1 MNKNTLFTLL
11 VLLLTSFISVNASEN
26 KAIDIPAAVWQS
38 NKLTAYRLEVLDN
51 LLGERGTTDERIGKS
66 FTIAAWVNLRALPA
80 GGMSYIMGHGAQGHF
95 NQNGSLILMANK
107 DGDFYVKGNKKE
119 YSLTEKVN
127 VGEWIYLTVAYDY
140 DNNSITAYKNGE
152 ILGAT
157 VELGESKL
165 EIFADDPCIFYVG
178 GSLYDGFC
186 DEFQFYNK
194 ALTQEEVTQAM
205 IDASTVNGITALYNL
220 NKEVEGT
227 TGAFANQIEGD
238 KANINAVY
246 NKISGTT
253 KWQGEGE
260 FPYTTSTPT
269 SPTLVDGR
277 AFAVTLEQPATGGS
291 FEIRKDGAAIT
302 SGDKFE
308 NGTVL
313 SIVATPDAGYQVSSI
328 LVNGMAIEGTEFT
341 VSVTTN
347 VTIEF
352 TEAEVEYC
360 TPTFSKGR
368 EVGHIT
374 SATTTGAVAN
384 LNYTDTGTGNYDNY
398 NKIVDRSMAVRTG
411 QTIEVTVQAQNGR
424 WGVERI
430 FVDLNG
436 DGQFGADE
444 MIIKYGDTSNSNNN
458 LDNVVA
464 SFTLPENFSAK
475 KTLMRVLFTDGDTQG
490 GDDACGAYVDG
501 GFYDFEMRI
510 VDAAY
515 TVTYANTNPDLG
527 TITVKAGENVISNG
541 DEIEAGTELTIEVAP
556 NESVKVASFTIN
568 DENRLSDLKNN
579 TLKITATSSID
590 IKVSFKSTQYTFN
603 LVNVT
608 PNSGSVVAKNY
619 DTQVEIADGDKI
631 NEGDYITITLTPNK
645 GEKVIG
651 LKNNEEAVDLNNEVD
666 DYGNYMEYS
675 FEAKGDVSIKVTFS
689 KLVGII
695 SANADLTAYYD
706 TASQTLNIGDNA
718 TAVIYDLA
726 GNAVMNVNEKQKNL
740 ASLNSGCYIVKVEAS
755 NITKAFKVIKR

>member
-51 LLGERGTTDERIGKS
+51 LLGERGVTDERIGKS

-95 NQNGSLILMANK
+95 NQNGSLVLMVNK
-107 DGDFYVKGNKKE
+107 DGDFYVKGNKTN
-119 YSLTEKVN
+119 YSLTEKAN
-127 VGEWIYLTVAYDY
+127 IGEWIYLAVAYDY
-140 DNNSITAYKNGE
+140 DNNSITVYKNGE

-157 VELGESKL
+157 VELGDSKL

-194 ALTQEEVTQAM
+194 ALTQEEAAQAM
-205 IDASTVNGITALYNL
+205 IDASTVNNITALYNL
-220 NKEVEGT
+220 NEEVDGT
-227 TGAFANQIEGD
+227 TGAFANQIEGE

-328 LVNGMAIEGTEFT
+328 LVNGVAIEGTEFT

-360 TPTFSKGR
+360 TPTFSQGR

-398 NKIVDRSMAVRTG
+398 NKIVDRSMAVRAG

-436 DGQFGADE
+436 DGQFSADE
-444 MIIKYGDTSNSNNN
+444 MVIKYGDTSNSNNN

-464 SFTLPENFSAK
+464 SFTIPENFSAK

-515 TVTYANTNPDLG
+515 TVTYANATPDLG
-527 TITVKAGENVISNG
+527 TVTVKAGENAISSG

-556 NESVKVASFTIN
+556 NESVKIASFTIN
-568 DENRLSDLKNN
+568 DENRLNDLKNN
-579 TLKITATSSID
+579 TLKITATNSIN

-619 DTQVEIADGDKI
+619 DTQAEIADGDKI
-631 NEGDYITITLTPNK
+631 NEGDYITITLTPYK

-675 FEAKGDVSIKVTFS
+675 FEAKGDVSIEATFS
-689 KLVGII
+689 KLVGIT
-695 SANADLTAYYD
+695 STNADLTAYYD
-706 TASQTLNIGDNA
+706 AASQTLNIGDNA

-726 GNAVMNVNEKQKNL
+726 GNAVMNVSEKQKNL
-740 ASLNSGCYIVKVEAS
+740 ASLNSGCYIVKVEVS

>member
-51 LLGERGTTDERIGKS
+51 LLGERGVTDERIGKS

-95 NQNGSLILMANK
+95 NQNGSLVLMVNK
-107 DGDFYVKGNKKE
+107 DGDFYVKGNKTN
-119 YSLTEKVN
+119 YSLTEKAN
-127 VGEWIYLTVAYDY
+127 IGEWIYLAVAYDY
-140 DNNSITAYKNGE
+140 DNNSITVYKNGE

-157 VELGESKL
+157 VELGDSKL

-194 ALTQEEVTQAM
+194 ALTQEEAAQAM
-205 IDASTVNGITALYNL
+205 IDASTVNNITALYNL
-220 NKEVEGT
+220 NEEVDGT
-227 TGAFANQIEGD
+227 TGAFANQIEGE

-328 LVNGMAIEGTEFT
+328 LVNGVAIEGTEFT

-347 VTIEF
+347 VTVEF

-360 TPTFSKGR
+360 TPTFSQGR

-398 NKIVDRSMAVRTG
+398 NKIVDRSMAVRAG

-436 DGQFGADE
+436 DGQFSADE

-464 SFTLPENFSAK
+464 SFTIPENFSAK

-510 VDAAY
+510 VDATY
-515 TVTYANTNPDLG
+515 TVTYANATPDLG
-527 TITVKAGENVISNG
+527 TVTVKAGENAISSG

-556 NESVKVASFTIN
+556 NESVKIASFTIN
-568 DENRLSDLKNN
+568 DENRLNDLKNN

-619 DTQVEIADGDKI
+619 DTQAEIADGDKI

-675 FEAKGDVSIKVTFS
+675 FEAKGDVSIEATFS
-689 KLVGII
+689 KLVGIT
-695 SANADLTAYYD
+695 STNADLTAYYD
-706 TASQTLNIGDNA
+706 AASQTLNIGDNA

-726 GNAVMNVNEKQKNL
+726 GNAVMNVSEKQKNL

>member
-51 LLGERGTTDERIGKS
+51 LLGERGVTDERIGKS

-95 NQNGSLILMANK
+95 NQNGSLVLMVNK
-107 DGDFYVKGNKKE
+107 DGDFYVKGNKTN
-119 YSLTEKVN
+119 YSLTEKAN
-127 VGEWIYLTVAYDY
+127 IGEWIYLAVAYDY
-140 DNNSITAYKNGE
+140 DNNSITVYKNGE

-157 VELGESKL
+157 VELGDSKL

-194 ALTQEEVTQAM
+194 ALTQEEAAQAM
-205 IDASTVNGITALYNL
+205 IDASTVNNITALYNL
-220 NKEVEGT
+220 NEEVDGT
-227 TGAFANQIEGD
+227 TGAFANQIEGE

-291 FEIRKDGAAIT
+291 FEIRKDGEAIT

-328 LVNGMAIEGTEFT
+328 LVNGVAIEGTEFT

-360 TPTFSKGR
+360 TPTFSQGR

-398 NKIVDRSMAVRTG
+398 NKIVDRSMAVRAG

-436 DGQFGADE
+436 DGQFSADE
-444 MIIKYGDTSNSNNN
+444 MVIKYGDTSNSNNN

-464 SFTLPENFSAK
+464 SFTIPENFSAK

-515 TVTYANTNPDLG
+515 TVTYANATPDLG
-527 TITVKAGENVISNG
+527 TVTVKAGENAISSG

-556 NESVKVASFTIN
+556 NESVKIASFTIN
-568 DENRLSDLKNN
+568 DENRLNDLKNN
-579 TLKITATSSID
+579 TLKITATNSID

-619 DTQVEIADGDKI
+619 DTQAEIADGDKI

-675 FEAKGDVSIKVTFS
+675 FEAKGDVSIEATFS
-689 KLVGII
+689 KLVGIT
-695 SANADLTAYYD
+695 STNADLTAYYD
-706 TASQTLNIGDNA
+706 AASQTLNIGDNA

-726 GNAVMNVNEKQKNL
+726 GNAVMNVSEKQKNL

>member
-51 LLGERGTTDERIGKS
+51 LLGERGVTDERIGKS

-95 NQNGSLILMANK
+95 NQNGSLVLMVNK
-107 DGDFYVKGNKKE
+107 DGDFYVKGNKTN
-119 YSLTEKVN
+119 YSLTEKAN
-127 VGEWIYLTVAYDY
+127 IGEWIYLAVAYDY
-140 DNNSITAYKNGE
+140 DNNSITAYKNGK
-152 ILGAT
+152 ILGST
-157 VELGESKL
+157 IELGDSKL

-194 ALTQEEVTQAM
+194 ALTQEEAVQAM

-220 NKEVEGT
+220 NEEVEGT

-238 KANINAVY
+238 KANINAIY

-269 SPTLVDGR
+269 SPTLVNGR
-277 AFAVTLEQPATGGS
+277 TFAVTLEQPAIGGS
-291 FEIRKDGAAIT
+291 FEVQKDGVAIT

-313 SIVATPDAGYQVSSI
+313 SVVATPDAGYRISSI
-328 LVNGMAIEGTEFT
+328 LVNSIAIEGTEFT
-341 VSVTTN
+341 VSGTTN
-347 VTIEF
+347 ITIEF
-352 TEAEVEYC
+352 IEAEIEYC
-360 TPTFSKGR
+360 TPTFSQGR

-398 NKIVDRSMAVRTG
+398 NKIVDRSMAVRAG

-527 TITVKAGENVISNG
+527 TITVKAGENAISNG

-556 NESVKVASFTIN
+556 NESVKIASFTIN

-619 DTQVEIADGDKI
+619 DTQAEIADGDKI

-675 FEAKGDVSIKVTFS
+675 FEAKGDVSIEVTFS

-695 SANADLTAYYD
+695 SANTDLTAYYD

>member
-51 LLGERGTTDERIGKS
+51 LLGERGVTDERIGKS

-95 NQNGSLILMANK
+95 NQNGSLVLMVNK
-107 DGDFYVKGNKKE
+107 DGDFYVKGNKTN
-119 YSLTEKVN
+119 YSLTEKAN
-127 VGEWIYLTVAYDY
+127 IGEWIYLAVAYDY
-140 DNNSITAYKNGE
+140 DNNSITVYKNGE

-157 VELGESKL
+157 VELGDSKL

-194 ALTQEEVTQAM
+194 ALTQEEAAQAM
-205 IDASTVNGITALYNL
+205 IDASTVNNITALYNL
-220 NKEVEGT
+220 NEEVDGT
-227 TGAFANQIEGD
+227 TGAFANQIEGE

-328 LVNGMAIEGTEFT
+328 LVNGVAIEGTEFT

-360 TPTFSKGR
+360 TPTFSQGR

-398 NKIVDRSMAVRTG
+398 NKIVDRSMAVKAG

-436 DGQFGADE
+436 DGQFSADE
-444 MIIKYGDTSNSNNN
+444 MVIKYGDTSNSNNN

-464 SFTLPENFSAK
+464 SFTIPENFSAK

-515 TVTYANTNPDLG
+515 TVTYANATPDLG
-527 TITVKAGENVISNG
+527 TVTVKAGENAISSG

-556 NESVKVASFTIN
+556 NESVKIASFTIN
-568 DENRLSDLKNN
+568 DENRLNDLKNN

-619 DTQVEIADGDKI
+619 DTQAEIANGDKI

-675 FEAKGDVSIKVTFS
+675 FEAKGDVSIEATFS
-689 KLVGII
+689 KLVGIT
-695 SANADLTAYYD
+695 STNADLTAYYD
-706 TASQTLNIGDNA
+706 AASQTLNIGDNA

-726 GNAVMNVNEKQKNL
+726 GNAVMNVSEKQKNL

>member
-51 LLGERGTTDERIGKS
+51 LLGERGVTDERIGKS

-95 NQNGSLILMANK
+95 NQNGSLVLMVNK
-107 DGDFYVKGNKKE
+107 DGDFYVKGNKTN
-119 YSLTEKVN
+119 YSLTEKAN
-127 VGEWIYLTVAYDY
+127 IGEWICLAVAYDY

-152 ILGAT
+152 ILGST
-157 VELGESKL
+157 IELGDSKL

-194 ALTQEEVTQAM
+194 ALTQEEAAQAM

-220 NKEVEGT
+220 DEEVEGT
-227 TGAFANQIEGD
+227 TGTFANQIEGD
-238 KANINAVY
+238 KANITAVY

-277 AFAVTLEQPATGGS
+277 TFAVTLEQPAIGGS
-291 FEIRKDGAAIT
+291 FEVQKDGVAIT

-313 SIVATPDAGYQVSSI
+313 SVVATPDAGYRVSSI
-328 LVNGMAIEGTEFT
+328 FVNSIAIEGTEFT
-341 VSVTTN
+341 VSGTTN
-347 VTIEF
+347 ITIEF
-352 TEAEVEYC
+352 IEAEIEYC
-360 TPTFSKGR
+360 TPTFSQGR

-398 NKIVDRSMAVRTG
+398 NKIVDRSMAIRAG

-436 DGQFGADE
+436 DGQFDADE

-475 KTLMRVLFTDGDTQG
+475 KTLMRVLFTDGDTQS

-515 TVTYANTNPDLG
+515 TVTYANTTPDLG
-527 TITVKAGENVISNG
+527 AITVKAGENAISNG

-556 NESVKVASFTIN
+556 NESVKIASFTIN

-619 DTQVEIADGDKI
+619 DTQAEIADGDKI

-675 FEAKGDVSIKVTFS
+675 FEAKGDVSIEATFS

-706 TASQTLNIGDNA
+706 AASQTLNIGDNA
-718 TAVIYDLA
+718 TAIIYDLA

-740 ASLNSGCYIVKVEAS
+740 AGLNSGCYIVKVEAS
-755 NITKAFKVIKR
+755 NITKAFKIIKR

>member
-51 LLGERGTTDERIGKS
+51 LLGERGVTDERIGKS

-95 NQNGSLILMANK
+95 NQNGSLVLMVNK
-107 DGDFYVKGNKKE
+107 DGDFYVKGNKTN
-119 YSLTEKVN
+119 YSLTEKAN
-127 VGEWIYLTVAYDY
+127 IGEWIYLAVAYDY
-140 DNNSITAYKNGE
+140 DNNSITVYKNGE

-157 VELGESKL
+157 VELGDSKL

-194 ALTQEEVTQAM
+194 ALTQEEAAQAM
-205 IDASTVNGITALYNL
+205 IDASTVNNITALYNL
-220 NKEVEGT
+220 NEEVDGT
-227 TGAFANQIEGD
+227 TGAFANQIEGE

-328 LVNGMAIEGTEFT
+328 LVNGVAIEGTEFT

-360 TPTFSKGR
+360 TPTFSQGR

-398 NKIVDRSMAVRTG
+398 NKIVDRSMAVRAG

-436 DGQFGADE
+436 DGQFSADE
-444 MIIKYGDTSNSNNN
+444 MVIKYGDTSNSNNN

-464 SFTLPENFSAK
+464 SFTIPENFSAK

-515 TVTYANTNPDLG
+515 TVTYANATPDLG
-527 TITVKAGENVISNG
+527 TVTVKAGENAISSG

-556 NESVKVASFTIN
+556 NESVKIASFTIN
-568 DENRLSDLKNN
+568 DENRLNDLKNN

-619 DTQVEIADGDKI
+619 DTQAEIANGDKI

-675 FEAKGDVSIKVTFS
+675 FEAKGDVSIEATFS
-689 KLVGII
+689 KLVGIT
-695 SANADLTAYYD
+695 STNADLTAYYD
-706 TASQTLNIGDNA
+706 AASQTLNIGDNA

-726 GNAVMNVNEKQKNL
+726 GNAVMNVSEKQKNL
-740 ASLNSGCYIVKVEAS
+740 ASLNSGCYIVKVEVS

>member
-1 MNKNTLFTLL
+1 MNG
-11 VLLLTSFISVNASEN
+11 V
-26 KAIDIPAAVWQS
+26 
-38 NKLTAYRLEVLDN
+38 
-51 LLGERGTTDERIGKS
+51 
-66 FTIAAWVNLRALPA
+66 
-80 GGMSYIMGHGAQGHF
+80 
-95 NQNGSLILMANK
+95 
-107 DGDFYVKGNKKE
+107 
-119 YSLTEKVN
+119 
-127 VGEWIYLTVAYDY
+127 
-140 DNNSITAYKNGE
+140 
-152 ILGAT
+152 
-157 VELGESKL
+157 
-165 EIFADDPCIFYVG
+165 
-178 GSLYDGFC
+178 
-186 DEFQFYNK
+186 
-194 ALTQEEVTQAM
+194 
-205 IDASTVNGITALYNL
+205 
-220 NKEVEGT
+220 
-227 TGAFANQIEGD
+227 
-238 KANINAVY
+238 
-246 NKISGTT
+246 
-253 KWQGEGE
+253 
-260 FPYTTSTPT
+260 
-269 SPTLVDGR
+269 
-277 AFAVTLEQPATGGS
+277 
-291 FEIRKDGAAIT
+291 
-302 SGDKFE
+302 
-308 NGTVL
+308 
-313 SIVATPDAGYQVSSI
+313 
-328 LVNGMAIEGTEFT
+328 AIEGTEFT

-360 TPTFSKGR
+360 TPTFSQGR

-398 NKIVDRSMAVRTG
+398 NKIVDRSMAVRAG

-436 DGQFGADE
+436 DGQFSADE
-444 MIIKYGDTSNSNNN
+444 MVIKYGDTSNSNNN

-464 SFTLPENFSAK
+464 SFTIPENFSAK

-515 TVTYANTNPDLG
+515 TVTYANATPDLG
-527 TITVKAGENVISNG
+527 TVTVKAGENAISSG

-556 NESVKVASFTIN
+556 NESVKIASFTIN
-568 DENRLSDLKNN
+568 DENRLNDLKNN

-619 DTQVEIADGDKI
+619 DTQAEIADGDKI

-675 FEAKGDVSIKVTFS
+675 FEAKGDVSIEATFS
-689 KLVGII
+689 KLVGIT
-695 SANADLTAYYD
+695 STNTDLTAYYD
-706 TASQTLNIGDNA
+706 AASQTLNIGDNA

-726 GNAVMNVNEKQKNL
+726 GNAVMNVSEKQKNL

>member
-26 KAIDIPAAVWQS
+26 KAIDIPTAVWQS

-51 LLGERGTTDERIGKS
+51 LLGERGVTDERIGKS

-80 GGMSYIMGHGAQGHF
+80 GGMSYIMGHGAQEHF
-95 NQNGSLILMANK
+95 NQNGSLVLMVNK
-107 DGDFYVKGNKKE
+107 DGDFYVKGNKTN
-119 YSLTEKVN
+119 YSLTEKAN
-127 VGEWIYLTVAYDY
+127 IGEWIYLAVAYDY

-152 ILGAT
+152 ILGST
-157 VELGESKL
+157 IELGDSKL

-178 GSLYDGFC
+178 GSLYNGFC

-194 ALTQEEVTQAM
+194 ALTQEEAAQGM
-205 IDASTVNGITALYNL
+205 IDASTVNSITALYNL
-220 NKEVEGT
+220 NEEIEGT

-269 SPTLVDGR
+269 SPALVDGR
-277 AFAVTLEQPATGGS
+277 TFTVTLEQPATGGS

-313 SIVATPDAGYQVSSI
+313 SVVATPDAGYQVSSI
-328 LVNGMAIEGTEFT
+328 LVNGVAIEGTEFT

-352 TEAEVEYC
+352 TEAEIEYC
-360 TPTFSKGR
+360 TPTFTQGR

-384 LNYTDTGTGNYDNY
+384 LNYTDTGTGGYDNY
-398 NKIVDRSMAVRTG
+398 NKIVDRSMAVRAG
-411 QTIEVTVQAQNGR
+411 QTIEVTVKAQNGR

-436 DGQFGADE
+436 DGQFSADE
-444 MIIKYGDTSNSNNN
+444 MIIKYGDTSNVNNN

-464 SFTLPENFSAK
+464 SFTLPEDFSAK

-515 TVTYANTNPDLG
+515 AVTYANVTPDLG
-527 TITVKAGENVISNG
+527 TITVKAGENAISSG

-556 NESVKVASFTIN
+556 NESVKIASFTIN
-568 DENRLSDLKNN
+568 DENRLSDLNNN
-579 TLKITATSSID
+579 TLKITATSAID
-590 IKVSFKSTQYTFN
+590 IKVSFKSMQYTFN
-603 LVNVT
+603 LVNTT
-608 PNSGSVVAKNY
+608 PNSGAVTAKNY
-619 DTQVEIADGDKI
+619 DTQAEIADGDKI

-666 DYGNYMEYS
+666 NYGNYMEYS
-675 FEAKGDVSIKVTFS
+675 FEVKGDVSIEATFS
-689 KLVGII
+689 KLVGIT
-695 SANADLTAYYD
+695 STNADLAAYYD

-718 TAVIYDLA
+718 TAIIYDLA
-726 GNAVMNVNEKQKNL
+726 GNVVMSVNEKQKNL

>member
-127 VGEWIYLTVAYDY
+127 TGEWVYLTIAYDY

-157 VELGESKL
+157 VELGDSKL
-165 EIFADDPCIFYVG
+165 EIFADDPCIFFVG

-194 ALTQEEVTQAM
+194 ALTQEEAAQAM
-205 IDASTVNGITALYNL
+205 IDASTVNSITALYNL
-220 NKEVEGT
+220 NEEADGT
-227 TGAFANQIEGD
+227 TGAFANQIEGE

-328 LVNGMAIEGTEFT
+328 LVNGVAIEGTEFT

-398 NKIVDRSMAVRTG
+398 NKIVDRSMAVRAG

-436 DGQFGADE
+436 DGQFSADE
-444 MIIKYGDTSNSNNN
+444 MVIKYGDTSNSNNN

-464 SFTLPENFSAK
+464 SFTIPENFSAK

-515 TVTYANTNPDLG
+515 TVTYANTTPDLG
-527 TITVKAGENVISNG
+527 TITVKAGENAISNG

-556 NESVKVASFTIN
+556 NESVKIASFTIN

-619 DTQVEIADGDKI
+619 DTQAEIADGDKI

-675 FEAKGDVSIKVTFS
+675 FEAKGDVSIEATFS
-689 KLVGII
+689 KLVGIT
-695 SANADLTAYYD
+695 STNADLTAYYD
-706 TASQTLNIGDNA
+706 AASQILNIGDNA

-726 GNAVMNVNEKQKNL
+726 GNAVMNVSEKQKNL
-740 ASLNSGCYIVKVEAS
+740 AGLNSGCYIVKVEAS

>member
-51 LLGERGTTDERIGKS
+51 LLGERGVTDERIGKS

-95 NQNGSLILMANK
+95 NQNGSLVLMVNK
-107 DGDFYVKGNKKE
+107 DGDFYVKGNKTN
-119 YSLTEKVN
+119 YSLTEKAN
-127 VGEWIYLTVAYDY
+127 IGEWIYLAVAYDY
-140 DNNSITAYKNGE
+140 DNNSITAYKNGK
-152 ILGAT
+152 ILGST
-157 VELGESKL
+157 IELGDSKL

-194 ALTQEEVTQAM
+194 ALTQEEAVQAM

-220 NKEVEGT
+220 NEEVEGT

-238 KANINAVY
+238 KANINAIY

-269 SPTLVDGR
+269 SPTLVNGR
-277 AFAVTLEQPATGGS
+277 TFAVTLEQPAIGGS
-291 FEIRKDGAAIT
+291 FEVQKDGVAIT

-313 SIVATPDAGYQVSSI
+313 SVVATPDAGYRISSI
-328 LVNGMAIEGTEFT
+328 LVNSIAIEGTEFT
-341 VSVTTN
+341 VSGTTN
-347 VTIEF
+347 ITIEF
-352 TEAEVEYC
+352 IEAEIEYC
-360 TPTFSKGR
+360 TPTFSQGR

-398 NKIVDRSMAVRTG
+398 NKIVDRSMAVRAG

-527 TITVKAGENVISNG
+527 TITVKAGENAISNG

-556 NESVKVASFTIN
+556 NESVKIASFTIN

-619 DTQVEIADGDKI
+619 DTQAEIADGDKI

-675 FEAKGDVSIKVTFS
+675 FEAKGDVSIEVTFS

>member
-51 LLGERGTTDERIGKS
+51 LLGERGVTDERIGKS

-95 NQNGSLILMANK
+95 NQNGSLVLMVNK
-107 DGDFYVKGNKKE
+107 DGDFYVKGNKTN
-119 YSLTEKVN
+119 YSLTEKAN
-127 VGEWIYLTVAYDY
+127 IGEWIYLAVAYDY
-140 DNNSITAYKNGE
+140 DNNSITVYKNGE

-157 VELGESKL
+157 VELGDSKL

-194 ALTQEEVTQAM
+194 ALTQEEAAQAM
-205 IDASTVNGITALYNL
+205 IDASTVNSITALYNL
-220 NKEVEGT
+220 NEEVDGT
-227 TGAFANQIEGD
+227 TGAFANQIEGE

-291 FEIRKDGAAIT
+291 FEIRKDGATIT
-302 SGDKFE
+302 SGDKFK

-328 LVNGMAIEGTEFT
+328 LVNGVAIEGTEFT

-360 TPTFSKGR
+360 TPTFSQGR

-398 NKIVDRSMAVRTG
+398 NKIVDRSMAVRAG

-436 DGQFGADE
+436 DGQFSADE
-444 MIIKYGDTSNSNNN
+444 MVIKYGDTSNSNNN

-464 SFTLPENFSAK
+464 SFTIPENFSAK

-515 TVTYANTNPDLG
+515 TVTYANATPDLG
-527 TITVKAGENVISNG
+527 TVTVKAGENAISSG

-556 NESVKVASFTIN
+556 NESVKIASFTIN
-568 DENRLSDLKNN
+568 DENRLNDLKNN

-619 DTQVEIADGDKI
+619 DTQAEIADGDKI

-675 FEAKGDVSIKVTFS
+675 FEAKGDVSIEATFS
-689 KLVGII
+689 KLVGIT
-695 SANADLTAYYD
+695 STNTDLTAYYD
-706 TASQTLNIGDNA
+706 AASQTLNIGDNA

-726 GNAVMNVNEKQKNL
+726 GNAVMNVSEKQKNL
-740 ASLNSGCYIVKVEAS
+740 ASLNSGCYIIKVEAS

>member
-51 LLGERGTTDERIGKS
+51 LLGERGVTDERIGKS

-95 NQNGSLILMANK
+95 NQNGSLVLMVNK
-107 DGDFYVKGNKKE
+107 DGDFYVKGNKTN
-119 YSLTEKVN
+119 YSLTEKAN
-127 VGEWIYLTVAYDY
+127 IGEWIYLAVAYDY
-140 DNNSITAYKNGE
+140 DNNSITAYKNGK
-152 ILGAT
+152 ILGST
-157 VELGESKL
+157 IELGDSKL

-194 ALTQEEVTQAM
+194 ALTQEEAAQAM

-220 NKEVEGT
+220 NEEVEGT

-238 KANINAVY
+238 KANINAIY

-269 SPTLVDGR
+269 SPTLVNGR
-277 AFAVTLEQPATGGS
+277 TFAVTLEQPAIGGS
-291 FEIRKDGAAIT
+291 FEVQKDGVAIT

-313 SIVATPDAGYQVSSI
+313 SVVATPDAGYRISSI
-328 LVNGMAIEGTEFT
+328 LVNSIAIEGTEFT
-341 VSVTTN
+341 VSGTTN
-347 VTIEF
+347 ITIEF
-352 TEAEVEYC
+352 IEAEIEYC
-360 TPTFSKGR
+360 TPTFSQGR

-398 NKIVDRSMAVRTG
+398 NKIVDRSMAVRAG

-490 GDDACGAYVDG
+490 GDDSCGAYVDG

-515 TVTYANTNPDLG
+515 TVTYANTNPGLG

>member
-51 LLGERGTTDERIGKS
+51 LLGERGVTDERIGKS

-95 NQNGSLILMANK
+95 NQNGSLVLMVNK
-107 DGDFYVKGNKKE
+107 DGDFYVKGNKTN
-119 YSLTEKVN
+119 YSLTEKAN
-127 VGEWIYLTVAYDY
+127 IGEWIYLAVAYDY
-140 DNNSITAYKNGE
+140 DNNSITVYKNGE

-157 VELGESKL
+157 VELGDSKL

-194 ALTQEEVTQAM
+194 ALTQEEAAQAM
-205 IDASTVNGITALYNL
+205 IDASTVNNITALYNL
-220 NKEVEGT
+220 NEEVDGT
-227 TGAFANQIEGD
+227 TGAFANQIEGE

-328 LVNGMAIEGTEFT
+328 LVNGVAIEGTEFT

-360 TPTFSKGR
+360 TPTFSQGR

-398 NKIVDRSMAVRTG
+398 NKIVDRSMAVKAG

-436 DGQFGADE
+436 DGQFSADE
-444 MIIKYGDTSNSNNN
+444 MVIKYGDTSNSNNN

-464 SFTLPENFSAK
+464 SFTIPENFSAK

-501 GFYDFEMRI
+501 GFYDFEIRI

-515 TVTYANTNPDLG
+515 TVTYANATPDLG
-527 TITVKAGENVISNG
+527 TVTVKAGENAISSG

-556 NESVKVASFTIN
+556 NESVKIASFTIN
-568 DENRLSDLKNN
+568 DENRLNDLKNN

-619 DTQVEIADGDKI
+619 DTQAEIANGDKI

-675 FEAKGDVSIKVTFS
+675 FEAKGDVSIEATFS
-689 KLVGII
+689 KLVGIT
-695 SANADLTAYYD
+695 STNADLTAYYD
-706 TASQTLNIGDNA
+706 AASQTLNIGDNA

-726 GNAVMNVNEKQKNL
+726 GNAVMNVSEKQKNL

>member
-1 MNKNTLFTLL
+1 M
-11 VLLLTSFISVNASEN
+11 
-26 KAIDIPAAVWQS
+26 
-38 NKLTAYRLEVLDN
+38 
-51 LLGERGTTDERIGKS
+51 
-66 FTIAAWVNLRALPA
+66 
-80 GGMSYIMGHGAQGHF
+80 
-95 NQNGSLILMANK
+95 
-107 DGDFYVKGNKKE
+107 
-119 YSLTEKVN
+119 
-127 VGEWIYLTVAYDY
+127 
-140 DNNSITAYKNGE
+140 NSI
-152 ILGAT
+152 
-157 VELGESKL
+157 
-165 EIFADDPCIFYVG
+165 
-178 GSLYDGFC
+178 
-186 DEFQFYNK
+186 
-194 ALTQEEVTQAM
+194 
-205 IDASTVNGITALYNL
+205 
-220 NKEVEGT
+220 
-227 TGAFANQIEGD
+227 
-238 KANINAVY
+238 
-246 NKISGTT
+246 
-253 KWQGEGE
+253 
-260 FPYTTSTPT
+260 
-269 SPTLVDGR
+269 
-277 AFAVTLEQPATGGS
+277 
-291 FEIRKDGAAIT
+291 
-302 SGDKFE
+302 
-308 NGTVL
+308 
-313 SIVATPDAGYQVSSI
+313 
-328 LVNGMAIEGTEFT
+328 AIEGTEFT
-341 VSVTTN
+341 VSGTTN
-347 VTIEF
+347 ITIEF
-352 TEAEVEYC
+352 IEAEIEYC
-360 TPTFSKGR
+360 TPTFSQGR

-398 NKIVDRSMAVRTG
+398 NKIVDRSMAIRAG

-436 DGQFGADE
+436 DGQFDADE

-515 TVTYANTNPDLG
+515 TVTYANTTPDLG
-527 TITVKAGENVISNG
+527 TITVKAGENAISNG

-556 NESVKVASFTIN
+556 NESVKIASFTIN

-619 DTQVEIADGDKI
+619 DTQTEIADGDKI

-675 FEAKGDVSIKVTFS
+675 FEAKGDVSIEATFS

-706 TASQTLNIGDNA
+706 AASQTLNIGDNA

-740 ASLNSGCYIVKVEAS
+740 AGLNSGCYIVKVEAS

>member
-51 LLGERGTTDERIGKS
+51 LLGERGVTDERIGKS

-95 NQNGSLILMANK
+95 NQNGSLVLMVNK
-107 DGDFYVKGNKKE
+107 DGDFYVKGNKTN
-119 YSLTEKVN
+119 YSLTEKAN
-127 VGEWIYLTVAYDY
+127 IGEWIYLAVAYDY
-140 DNNSITAYKNGE
+140 DNNSITVYKNGE

-157 VELGESKL
+157 VELGDSKL

-194 ALTQEEVTQAM
+194 ALTQEEAAQAM
-205 IDASTVNGITALYNL
+205 IDASTVNNITALYNL
-220 NKEVEGT
+220 NEEVDGT
-227 TGAFANQIEGD
+227 TGAFANQIEGE

-328 LVNGMAIEGTEFT
+328 LVNGVAIEGTEFT

-360 TPTFSKGR
+360 TPTFSQGR

-398 NKIVDRSMAVRTG
+398 NKIVDRSMAVKAG

-436 DGQFGADE
+436 DGQFSADE
-444 MIIKYGDTSNSNNN
+444 MVIKYGDTSNSNNN

-464 SFTLPENFSAK
+464 SFTIPENFSAK

-510 VDAAY
+510 VDATY
-515 TVTYANTNPDLG
+515 TVTYANATPDLG
-527 TITVKAGENVISNG
+527 TVTVKAGENAISSG

-556 NESVKVASFTIN
+556 NESVKIASFTIN
-568 DENRLSDLKNN
+568 DENRLNDLKNN

-619 DTQVEIADGDKI
+619 DTQAEIADGDKI

-675 FEAKGDVSIKVTFS
+675 FEAKGDVSIEATFS
-689 KLVGII
+689 KLVGIT
-695 SANADLTAYYD
+695 STNADLTAYYD
-706 TASQTLNIGDNA
+706 AASQTLNIGDNA

-726 GNAVMNVNEKQKNL
+726 GNAVMNVSEKQKNL

>member
-51 LLGERGTTDERIGKS
+51 LLGERGVTDERIGKS

-95 NQNGSLILMANK
+95 NQNGSLVLMVNK
-107 DGDFYVKGNKKE
+107 DGDFYVKGNKTN
-119 YSLTEKVN
+119 YSLTEKAN
-127 VGEWIYLTVAYDY
+127 IGEWIYLAVAYDY
-140 DNNSITAYKNGE
+140 DNNSITAYKNGK
-152 ILGAT
+152 ILGST
-157 VELGESKL
+157 IELGDSKL

-194 ALTQEEVTQAM
+194 ALTQEEAVQAM

-220 NKEVEGT
+220 NEEVEGT

-238 KANINAVY
+238 KANINAIY

-269 SPTLVDGR
+269 SPTLVNGR
-277 AFAVTLEQPATGGS
+277 TFAVTLEQPAIGGS
-291 FEIRKDGAAIT
+291 FEVQKDGVAIT

-313 SIVATPDAGYQVSSI
+313 SVVATPDAGYRISSI
-328 LVNGMAIEGTEFT
+328 LVNSIAIEGTEFT
-341 VSVTTN
+341 VSGTTN
-347 VTIEF
+347 ITIEF
-352 TEAEVEYC
+352 IEAEIEYC
-360 TPTFSKGR
+360 TPTFSQGR

-398 NKIVDRSMAVRTG
+398 NKIVDRSMAVRAG

-527 TITVKAGENVISNG
+527 TITVKAGENAISNG

-556 NESVKVASFTIN
+556 NESVKIASFTIN

-590 IKVSFKSTQYTFN
+590 IKISFKSTQYTFN

-619 DTQVEIADGDKI
+619 DTQAEIADGDKI

-675 FEAKGDVSIKVTFS
+675 FEAKGDVSIEVTFS

>member
-51 LLGERGTTDERIGKS
+51 LLGERGVTDERIGKS

-95 NQNGSLILMANK
+95 NQNGSLVLMVNK
-107 DGDFYVKGNKKE
+107 DGDFYVKGNKTN
-119 YSLTEKVN
+119 YSLTEKAN
-127 VGEWIYLTVAYDY
+127 IGEWIYLAVAYDY
-140 DNNSITAYKNGE
+140 DNNSITAYKNGK
-152 ILGAT
+152 ILGST
-157 VELGESKL
+157 IELGDSKL

-194 ALTQEEVTQAM
+194 ALTQEEAVQAM

-220 NKEVEGT
+220 NEEVEGT

-238 KANINAVY
+238 KANINAIY

-269 SPTLVDGR
+269 SPTLVNGR
-277 AFAVTLEQPATGGS
+277 TFAVTLEQPAIGGS
-291 FEIRKDGAAIT
+291 FEVQKDGVTIT

-313 SIVATPDAGYQVSSI
+313 SVVATPDAGYRISSI
-328 LVNGMAIEGTEFT
+328 LVNSLAIEGTEFT
-341 VSVTTN
+341 VSGTTN
-347 VTIEF
+347 ITIEF
-352 TEAEVEYC
+352 IEAEIEYC
-360 TPTFSKGR
+360 TPTFSQGR

-398 NKIVDRSMAVRTG
+398 NKIVDRSMAVRAG

-527 TITVKAGENVISNG
+527 TITVKAGENAISNG

-619 DTQVEIADGDKI
+619 DTQAEIADGDKI

-675 FEAKGDVSIKVTFS
+675 FEAKGDVSIEVTFS

>member
-26 KAIDIPAAVWQS
+26 KAIDIPAAVQQQGI
-38 NKLTAYRLEVLDN
+38 TAYRLEILDN
-51 LLGERGTTDERIGKS
+51 LLGERGATDGRTGKS
-66 FTIAAWVNLRALPA
+66 FTMAAWVNVRTLPTQKKA
-80 GGMSYIMGHGAQGHF
+80 YIMGHGAQAHF
-95 NQNGSLILMANK
+95 NQNGSLVIMV
-107 DGDFYVKGNKKE
+107 DTEGTFYVKGNKQDH
-119 YSLTEKVN
+119 SLTEKVN
-127 VGEWIYLTVAYDY
+127 VNEWIYLTVAYNY
-140 DNNSITAYKNGE
+140 DNNNITAYKNGK
-152 ILGAT
+152 ILGET
-157 VELGESKL
+157 IELGDAKL
-165 EIFADDPCIFYVG
+165 EIFPDDPCIFFVG
-178 GSLYDGFC
+178 GNLFDGLC

-194 ALTQEEVTQAM
+194 ALTQEEATKAM
-205 IDASTVNGITALYNL
+205 IDASTADGITALYDL
-220 NKEVEGT
+220 NQEAEGA
-227 TGAFANQIEGD
+227 TGTFANKIAGD
-238 KANINAVY
+238 KADINAVFK
-246 NKISGTT
+246 KITGSQS
-253 KWQGEGE
+253 WEPGE
-260 FPYTTSTPT
+260 YVNVTNTPA
-269 SPTLVDGR
+269 SPTLTDGR
-277 AFAVTLEQPATGGS
+277 AFTVTLEQPATGGS

-313 SIVATPDAGYQVSSI
+313 SVVATPDAGYQVSSI
-328 LVNGMAIEGTEFT
+328 LVNGVAIEGTEFT
-341 VSVTTN
+341 VSGTTN

-352 TEAEVEYC
+352 TEAEIEYC
-360 TPTFSKGR
+360 TPTFTQGR

-384 LNYTDTGTGNYDNY
+384 LNYTDTGTGSYDNY
-398 NKIVDRSMAVRTG
+398 NKIVDRSMAVRAG
-411 QTIEVTVQAQNGR
+411 QTIEVTVKAQNGR

-436 DGQFGADE
+436 DGQFSADE
-444 MIIKYGDTSNSNNN
+444 MIIKYGDTSNGNNN

-464 SFTLPENFSAK
+464 SFTLPEDFSAK

-515 TVTYANTNPDLG
+515 AVTYANVTPDLG
-527 TITVKAGENVISNG
+527 TITVKAGEDAISSG

-556 NESVKVASFTIN
+556 NESVKIASFTIN

-579 TLKITATSSID
+579 TLKITATSAID
-590 IKVSFKSTQYTFN
+590 IKVSFKSMQYTFN
-603 LVNVT
+603 LVNTT
-608 PNSGSVVAKNY
+608 PNSGAVTAKNY
-619 DTQVEIADGDKI
+619 DTQAEIADGDKI

-666 DYGNYMEYS
+666 DYDNYMEYS
-675 FEAKGDVSIKVTFS
+675 FEVKGDVSIEATFS
-689 KLVGII
+689 KLVGIT

-706 TASQTLNIGDNA
+706 AASQTLNIGDNA

-726 GNAVMNVNEKQKNL
+726 GNAVMNVSEKQKKL
-740 ASLNSGCYIVKVEAS
+740 AGLNSGCYIVKVEAS

>member
-1 MNKNTLFTLL
+1 MARRRR
-11 VLLLTSFISVNASEN
+11 IS
-26 KAIDIPAAVWQS
+26 I
-38 NKLTAYRLEVLDN
+38 
-51 LLGERGTTDERIGKS
+51 
-66 FTIAAWVNLRALPA
+66 
-80 GGMSYIMGHGAQGHF
+80 
-95 NQNGSLILMANK
+95 
-107 DGDFYVKGNKKE
+107 
-119 YSLTEKVN
+119 YS
-127 VGEWIYLTVAYDY
+127 
-140 DNNSITAYKNGE
+140 
-152 ILGAT
+152 
-157 VELGESKL
+157 
-165 EIFADDPCIFYVG
+165 
-178 GSLYDGFC
+178 
-186 DEFQFYNK
+186 
-194 ALTQEEVTQAM
+194 
-205 IDASTVNGITALYNL
+205 
-220 NKEVEGT
+220 
-227 TGAFANQIEGD
+227 
-238 KANINAVY
+238 
-246 NKISGTT
+246 
-253 KWQGEGE
+253 
-260 FPYTTSTPT
+260 STPT

-328 LVNGMAIEGTEFT
+328 LVNGVAIEGTEFT

-360 TPTFSKGR
+360 TPTFSQGR

-398 NKIVDRSMAVRTG
+398 NKIVDRSMAVRAG

-436 DGQFGADE
+436 DGQFSADE
-444 MIIKYGDTSNSNNN
+444 MVIKYGDTSNSNNN

-464 SFTLPENFSAK
+464 SFTIPENFSAK

-510 VDAAY
+510 VDATY
-515 TVTYANTNPDLG
+515 TVTYANATPDLG
-527 TITVKAGENVISNG
+527 TVTVKAGENAISSG

-556 NESVKVASFTIN
+556 NESVKIASFTIN
-568 DENRLSDLKNN
+568 DENRLNDLKNN
-579 TLKITATSSID
+579 TLKITATNSID

-619 DTQVEIADGDKI
+619 DTQAEIADGDKI

-675 FEAKGDVSIKVTFS
+675 FEAKGDVSIEATFS
-689 KLVGII
+689 KLVGIT
-695 SANADLTAYYD
+695 STNADLTAYYD
-706 TASQTLNIGDNA
+706 AASQTLNIGDNA

-726 GNAVMNVNEKQKNL
+726 GNAVMNVSEKQKNL

>member
-157 VELGESKL
+157 VELGDSKL

-194 ALTQEEVTQAM
+194 ALTQEEAAQAM
-205 IDASTVNGITALYNL
+205 IDASTVNSITALYNL
-220 NKEVEGT
+220 NEEVDGT

-277 AFAVTLEQPATGGS
+277 AFAITLEQPATGGS

-436 DGQFGADE
+436 DGQFGVDE

-458 LDNVVA
+458 LNNVVA
-464 SFTLPENFSAK
+464 SFTIPEDFSAK

-490 GDDACGAYVDG
+490 GDNACGTYVDG

-515 TVTYANTNPDLG
+515 AVTYANATPDLG
-527 TITVKAGENVISNG
+527 AINVKAGENAISSG

-556 NESVKVASFTIN
+556 NENVKIASFTIN

-579 TLKITATSSID
+579 TLKITATNSID

-603 LVNVT
+603 MVNVT
-608 PNSGSVVAKNY
+608 PNSGSVAAKNY
-619 DTQVEIADGDKI
+619 DTQAEISDGDKI
-631 NEGDYITITLTPNK
+631 NEGDFITITLTPNK

-675 FEAKGDVSIKVTFS
+675 FEAKGDVSIEATFS
-689 KLVGII
+689 KLVGIT

-706 TASQTLNIGDNA
+706 AASQTLNIGDNA

-726 GNAVMNVNEKQKNL
+726 GNAVMNVSEKQKKL
-740 ASLNSGCYIVKVEAS
+740 AGLNSGCYIVKVEAS